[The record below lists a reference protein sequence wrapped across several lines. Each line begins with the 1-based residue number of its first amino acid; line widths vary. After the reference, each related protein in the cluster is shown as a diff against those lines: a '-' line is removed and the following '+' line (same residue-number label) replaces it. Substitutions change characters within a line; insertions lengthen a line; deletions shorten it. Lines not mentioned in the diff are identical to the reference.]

1 MKYEEWIQYERARL
15 EEQKRRAAERLQ
27 REEEERKQADEQDAA
42 GPEPKTKH
50 RGPIP
55 PNPPPMPA

>member
-15 EEQKRRAAERLQ
+15 EEQKRRVAERLQ
-27 REEEERKQADEQDAA
+27 REEEQGNQSDRDAE
-42 GPEPKTKH
+42 GETKPKH

-55 PNPPPMPA
+55 PNPPPMTA